1 MGHAVVPNM
10 NALNLR
16 LPEGGRIRMGAKG
29 GPGGMKVLKTWRLTS
44 QNRESL
50 VTLADTYGG
59 TVEPW
64 HDSSANPPD
73 QFELITHAPKL
84 IVYLI
89 PNSLSQ
95 SMEKWGGGLCQR
107 RCSGDPTDPKAC
119 EVMGAGRDGES
130 ITQACICTIKDKSE
144 CSTKTRLSVLFPGLP
159 PLTWRLDTGSYN
171 AMLEMPGMVQ
181 IIEMMTERQVVMA
194 TITIEQRMSK
204 KFDKNGKPITRRFSI
219 PVLAPADSTE
229 QVMSIAAP
237 VAVRQLERA
246 GVDPYAEIGPAP
258 DAPLAK
264 PELLDN
270 AVVHAS
276 GDDDVIDAEIVDDFN
291 DEDAA
296 FDEVEAVMDRLF
308 EAVHDG
314 KWGGD
319 DQSFAV
325 QFVELLRRQL
335 NSDVDKLAGVLAGV
349 LDGSIIPKIVNG
361 KAVKGKP

>member
-1 MGHAVVPNM
+1 
-10 NALNLR
+10 
-16 LPEGGRIRMGAKG
+16 
-29 GPGGMKVLKTWRLTS
+29 
-44 QNRESL
+44 
-50 VTLADTYGG
+50 
-59 TVEPW
+59 
-64 HDSSANPPD
+64 
-73 QFELITHAPKL
+73 
-84 IVYLI
+84 
-89 PNSLSQ
+89 
-95 SMEKWGGGLCQR
+95 
-107 RCSGDPTDPKAC
+107 
-119 EVMGAGRDGES
+119 
-130 ITQACICTIKDKSE
+130 
-144 CSTKTRLSVLFPGLP
+144 
-159 PLTWRLDTGSYN
+159 
-171 AMLEMPGMVQ
+171 
-181 IIEMMTERQVVMA
+181 
-194 TITIEQRMSK
+194 
-204 KFDKNGKPITRRFSI
+204 
-219 PVLAPADSTE
+219 LAPADSTE

-264 PELLDN
+264 PKLLDN

>member
-1 MGHAVVPNM
+1 MGHSVVPNM
-10 NALNLR
+10 NALDLR

-29 GPGGMKVLKTWRLTS
+29 GSAGMKVLTQWRLTS
-44 QNRESL
+44 QNQAAL
-50 VTLADTYGG
+50 VKLAELYGG
-59 TVEPW
+59 TVQPW

-73 QFELITHAPKL
+73 QFELLTHSPKL

-107 RCSGDPTDPKAC
+107 RCSGDPSDLEAC

-130 ITQACICTIKDKSE
+130 ITQACICTMKNKSE

-171 AMLEMPGMVQ
+171 AMVEMPGMVQ

-194 TITIEQRMSK
+194 TLTIEQRMSK
-204 KFDKNGKPITRRFSI
+204 KFDKKGKPITRRFSI

-246 GVDPYAEIGPAP
+246 GVDPYAEIGPASDVP
-258 DAPLAK
+258 VAE

-270 AVVHAS
+270 AVVHSNA
-276 GDDDVIDAEIVDDFN
+276 DDDVVDAEIVDDFS
-291 DEDAA
+291 D
-296 FDEVEAVMDRLF
+296 DEVEAVMDRLF

-325 QFVELLRRQL
+325 QFVELLRTQVH
-335 NSDVDKLAGVLAGV
+335 SDVKKLTDVLAGV

-361 KAVKGKP
+361 KAVKGRP